1 MLFSISGKTQ
11 TKPIMLVE
19 TDSRSE
25 LNIFLFAKSLSIPQ
39 EDNTLCQ
46 ELTTAL
52 EDYLSS
58 SSISFTRAERLAPH
72 VLRAC
77 YTTTATYPLA
87 LSILHQWPP
96 LLDFETTHN
105 VEILIQHLPMLSTS
119 VPPVKLAVF
128 DLDSTLI
135 EQEVIDELAR
145 SIDALDAVAAITA
158 RAMAGEL
165 DFAESLKAR
174 VALLKGVRA
183 DVWEELKG
191 KVTFA
196 NGARELCRALKRCGV
211 KMAVLSGGFVQMA
224 DWVKEEL
231 GLDYARANVVG
242 RFLLFY
248 LTLYLSAMLFTRPP
262 VVRKLS
268 L

>member
-1 MLFSISGKTQ
+1 M
-11 TKPIMLVE
+11 E
-19 TDSRSE
+19 RDNRSE
-25 LNIFLFAKSLSIPQ
+25 LNVFLFAKSPSIPKIDTILSQ
-39 EDNTLCQ
+39 K
-46 ELTTAL
+46 LTTTL
-52 EDYLSS
+52 EDCLSS
-58 SSISFTRAERLAPH
+58 SSIELRSVQRLAPH
-72 VLRAC
+72 VLRVC
-77 YTTTATYPLA
+77 YSTTASYPLA
-87 LSILHQWPP
+87 LPVLHQWRH
-96 LLDFETTHN
+96 LLDFETTYH
-105 VEILIQHLPMLSTS
+105 VEALIQHLPTFST
-119 VPPVKLAVF
+119 PAPTIKLAVF

-145 SIDALDAVAAITA
+145 SIGALDTVAAITA

-183 DVWEELKG
+183 DVWDELKG

-211 KMAVLSGGFVQMA
+211 KMAVLSGGFVPMA

-231 GLDYARANVVG
+231 GLDYAKANVVG
-242 RFLLFY
+242 RSCYSGLS
-248 LTLYLSAMLFTRPP
+248 TYLSAMLLHLSL
-262 VVRKLS
+262 VMRKLS